1 MTKIMTTKFKT
12 HKDIIMNLD
21 KMVTLAYST
30 NWTKINSY
38 TIQMIGSPRLDAV
51 GPDKINLA
59 LKSVT
64 LPALTASPIE
74 TYVGGKW
81 FVANGRADMARVEFT
96 FRDFDNFTLYKIFSN
111 LFELAQGAYPRDTAN
126 ITTILINLDDPEG
139 ADKQIPFAKFS
150 DMLIENVSQISFS
163 NETEN
168 QVAEFSVTLRG
179 TRQQISGTNFY
190 ENWKATPKAI
200 K

>member
-1 MTKIMTTKFKT
+1 
-12 HKDIIMNLD
+12 MNLD

-30 NWTKINSY
+30 NWTKINNF
-38 TIQMIGSPRLDAV
+38 TIQFVGSSKLDAV

-64 LPALTASPIE
+64 LPALAASPIE

-81 FVANGRADMARVEFT
+81 YVANGRADMARVELT
-96 FRDFDNFTLYKIFSN
+96 FRDFDNFTLYKIFTN
-111 LFELAQGAYPRDTAN
+111 IFEIAQGYYPRDDAN
-126 ITTILINLDDPEG
+126 LTSILISLDDPEG
-139 ADKQIPFAKFS
+139 GDKQIPFANFT
-150 DMLIENVSQISFS
+150 DMLIENVSQVSFS

-179 TRQQISGTNFY
+179 TRQKISGTNFY
-190 ENWKATPKAI
+190 ENWKAAPKEI